1 MTSARSGPGPSP
13 CPLPEGERG
22 RGFTLI
28 EVVLALGIAAAVL
41 VIVFGG
47 LRVGLAAWSKGE
59 GRAARLDHARG
70 VLVLLERALDG
81 AFPYRFVPY
90 RFIPAGRWEAR
101 VLFDGRPDQLTFATL
116 APPFPGAVPIAFT
129 AVSLSSEETGLALRQ
144 QGLPNSL
151 ALDRVPPV
159 LVDEET
165 AAVRFRYL
173 GETPGAWQEEWDMG
187 REETLPR
194 AIEITLVG
202 RGGPRGAAAQVLT
215 VPIRATIP

>member
-1 MTSARSGPGPSP
+1 MMGARSSPGRPSP
-13 CPLPEGERG
+13 CPISSGERG

-28 EVVLALGIAAAVL
+28 EVALALSIAAAVL

-47 LRVGLAAWSKGE
+47 LRVGLAAWGKGE
-59 GRAARLDHARG
+59 ARAARLDHARG

-81 AFPYRFVPY
+81 AFPYRFVPAE
-90 RFIPAGRWEAR
+90 RREVRI
-101 VLFDGRPDQLTFATL
+101 LFEGRPDQLTFATL

-144 QGLPNSL
+144 QVLPSPL
-151 ALDRVPPV
+151 AFDRLPPV
-159 LVDEET
+159 LVDGET

-187 REETLPR
+187 REETIPR

-202 RGGPRGAAAQVLT
+202 RGNPRGAAAHVVT
-215 VPIRATIP
+215 VPIRAAMP

>member
-1 MTSARSGPGPSP
+1 MMGARSSPGRPSP
-13 CPLPEGERG
+13 CPFSSGERG

-28 EVVLALGIAAAVL
+28 EVALALSIAAAVL

-47 LRVGLAAWSKGE
+47 LRVGLAAWGKGE
-59 GRAARLDHARG
+59 ARAARLDHARG

-81 AFPYRFVPY
+81 AFPYRFVPAE
-90 RFIPAGRWEAR
+90 RREVRI
-101 VLFDGRPDQLTFATL
+101 LFDGRPDQLTFATL

-144 QGLPNSL
+144 QVLPSPL
-151 ALDRVPPV
+151 AFDRLPPV
-159 LVDEET
+159 LVDGET

-187 REETLPR
+187 REETIPR

-202 RGGPRGAAAQVLT
+202 RGNPRGAAAHVVT
-215 VPIRATIP
+215 VPIRAAMP